1 MTKGETLEYA
11 IKKECRKFSL
21 VEWCDG
27 WGVTIDDFEEFLRLG
42 KEAFD
47 AKHKEESDDKG

>member
-1 MTKGETLEYA
+1 MMTKGERLEYA

-21 VEWCDG
+21 VQWCNEWK
-27 WGVTIDDFEEFLRLG
+27 VTIDEFEEFLRLG

-47 AKHKEESDDKG
+47 ARHKEESNE